1 MYRIFYITGEVQ
13 RKHINTP
20 HLTLEKKSFVIKI
33 KLPQDDYYMLR
44 NNFYKFNRWLI
55 TFLNNNI
62 EFNNDMNDIRSYLHN
77 TRIIRTHEF
86 IDNIETYDYFKDIEG
101 DVVIY
106 SEYNNNYYN
115 IRH

>member
-1 MYRIFYITGEVQ
+1 MADLACWYKTQ
-13 RKHINTP
+13 LP
-20 HLTLEKKSFVIKI
+20 SDTL
-33 KLPQDDYYMLR
+33 L
-44 NNFYKFNRWLI
+44 
-55 TFLNNNI
+55 

-86 IDNIETYDYFKDIEG
+86 IDNIETYNYFKDIEG